1 MIIFYTRAR
10 TETDAGEEREAHGY
24 HQCAR
29 ETHFKGQAAEK
40 ANPTRGKVVSA
51 SQGLYYSSVLRV
63 SSFGTAGSPRKQ

>member
-24 HQCAR
+24 QQCAR

-40 ANPTRGKVVSA
+40 ANPTRDKVGSA
-51 SQGLYYSSVLRV
+51 SQGLSYSSILRV